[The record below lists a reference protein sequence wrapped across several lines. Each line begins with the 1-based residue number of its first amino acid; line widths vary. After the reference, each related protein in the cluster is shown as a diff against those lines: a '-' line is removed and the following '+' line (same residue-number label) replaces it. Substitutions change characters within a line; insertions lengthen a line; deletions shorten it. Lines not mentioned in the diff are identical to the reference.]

1 MTLRPLSRKMA
12 LCKVDGGRGPG
23 GGRVAVTP
31 REAGEA
37 PRYVSGEQPR
47 DPAGQWWSDG
57 DRVHMGETEG
67 VNHRLCVW
75 LGEGRKANPASDF
88 PEKAASRSECCHLG
102 PASGWPT
109 RQTERGLGGHAWVL
123 ARHGPTAT
131 QQWLM
136 EIPPVPP
143 SGRDTGTSVLVEGDG
158 RYTDEHIYVKERVKS
173 APWNNDLE

>member
-1 MTLRPLSRKMA
+1 MGTECTWERQKESTIGS
-12 LCKVDGGRGPG
+12 VSGWGRGGKLILRQIFLKKP
-23 GGRVAVTP
+23 
-31 REAGEA
+31 
-37 PRYVSGEQPR
+37 
-47 DPAGQWWSDG
+47 PAG
-57 DRVHMGETEG
+57 
-67 VNHRLCVW
+67 VNVATWAL
-75 LGEGRKANPASDF
+75 P
-88 PEKAASRSECCHLG
+88 
-102 PASGWPT
+102 GWPT

-136 EIPPVPP
+136 EIPPVLP